1 MSKQADT
8 DAALGTIIAV
18 VVVVL
23 SGFAWCILFKV
34 CGVIK

>member
-8 DAALGTIIAV
+8 DAALGAIIAV

-23 SGFAWCILFKV
+23 SGFAWCILLRA
-34 CGVIK
+34 CGVIE

>member
-8 DAALGTIIAV
+8 DAVLGAIIAV
-18 VVVVL
+18 AVL
-23 SGFAWCILFKV
+23 ALSSFAWCILLRA